1 MPENDRLSG
10 CLDEINLDFVERE
23 ATPKLLMK
31 LSIWLHVA
39 LLSLPNTVFGSVE
52 TLGSDTF

>member
-23 ATPKLLMK
+23 CLVLPPSNDGLI
-31 LSIWLHVA
+31 LSA
-39 LLSLPNTVFGSVE
+39 EYSLG
-52 TLGSDTF
+52 